1 MGVRGLPEY
10 RPPFERISGRAIMAH
25 HARSP
30 PNNFM
35 AQNRNRHWTIE
46 DDSRLRE
53 LASRSSFFDIAI
65 ELGRDLAAVKAR
77 AQQLQLWPGRE
88 PSFESASQDA
98 QGIDRRSKRS
108 WTELEVRALKEL
120 SRTES
125 IEQIAKQLD
134 RSVSSVK
141 LKAYWLNLP
150 LGRR

>member
-1 MGVRGLPEY
+1 M
-10 RPPFERISGRAIMAH
+10 
-25 HARSP
+25 
-30 PNNFM
+30 
-35 AQNRNRHWTIE
+35 
-46 DDSRLRE
+46 RE
-53 LASRSSFFDIAI
+53 LASRTSFFDIAI

-77 AQQLQLWPGRE
+77 AQQLQLAPQLV
-88 PSFESASQDA
+88 PSCASAPQDA
-98 QGIDRRSKRS
+98 QGIDRRSKRP
-108 WTELEVRALKEL
+108 WTEQEVCALRDL

>member
-1 MGVRGLPEY
+1 MTRML
-10 RPPFERISGRAIMAH
+10 AH
-25 HARSP
+25 RRS
-30 PNNFM
+30 NFM
-35 AQNRNRHWTIE
+35 AQNRHRHWTPE
-46 DDSRLRE
+46 EDSRFRE
-53 LASRSSFFDIAI
+53 LASRTSFFDIAI

-77 AQQLQLWPGRE
+77 AQQLRLAPERV
-88 PSFESASQDA
+88 PSCASASQNA

-108 WTELEVRALKEL
+108 WTEQEVRVLREL